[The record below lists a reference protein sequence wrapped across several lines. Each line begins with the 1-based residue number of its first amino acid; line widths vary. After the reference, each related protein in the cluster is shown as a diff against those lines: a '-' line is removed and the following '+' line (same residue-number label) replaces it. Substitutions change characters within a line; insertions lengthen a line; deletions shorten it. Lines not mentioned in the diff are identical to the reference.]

1 MERKKTFGQ
10 TKEREIKMR
19 HNADGKK
26 QNQTQERKKERKK
39 DGTMENISFGV

>member
-26 QNQTQERKKERKK
+26 QNQTQERKK